1 MRSIPI
7 RIAILALAVLATA
20 LAGWPQAIGVQDSN
34 APAQT
39 AQSKI
44 YVPYRDLPSLIDPA
58 DRAVL
63 MDRQAFAKLLGAAEA
78 NKRADETLEVA
89 HVSAATYT
97 ASVVGQRVSVRGDLT
112 IVSMS
117 DLPVSVPLGF
127 GQIGLTEVSLDS
139 KDAPLGYDSAGRLVL
154 VVTGRGEHKL
164 TVAGSTALTELRGGG
179 MQFGLSVPTATAGEL
194 ALTATGDLEVHSVS
208 PVTEVKYDKAA
219 DKTTARLTVGGQ
231 ASVTVVLL
239 GNGRQE
245 DQRAIILGNSA
256 TTVQL
261 TASSETLNCLY
272 TAEVLRRGVRELTL
286 LVPSAYT
293 ITDVNCPS
301 LVKWAVEPAAAGSAD
316 QKLIVRLRAASRGA
330 KAMNIQATAV
340 RRGPAWASPSIRLV
354 GADFEQG
361 HILVDTGGQL
371 RVRGESVHSA
381 LRRDLAGANVIA
393 GLLSATQG
401 RLYYHWSDDWQVKL
415 DLAPVEL
422 HTSCD
427 ARHQLVVAPEELL
440 LSSQFDITAIG
451 RELFETAFDLP
462 DEASQWRLQSVIVN
476 GSDKLFEYRVD
487 AEGKARTLKIFLASP
502 VQPEGVARVAV
513 VMRKVPAGWS
523 WQADSPPREVT
534 LPVVHARTETVSG
547 QIGVT
552 AAGDLDVAGVSAPD
566 GLKSVTV
573 GRMAALGLPPEA
585 QLAWTYDK
593 DFSGDLRVR
602 ASRQVERISAES
614 IGLVTAQPTKLLG
627 AWRLT
632 YNISRARARTL
643 YLLADKSLG
652 RNLTIFAPG
661 RVLAGKDIVDP
672 GAKTVELSPA
682 VAKAYDLWQLT
693 LDSQTIGAV
702 TVDVQYERPLEGAS
716 ASVPLVRPAGVGQS
730 SEMLAL
736 QASEELAVTV
746 TPTGTTDVDAIDLPP
761 LPAPAS
767 RLLRAL
773 RLESLTTAAPGTEP
787 GGKAPAAAAVR
798 LAVTVHDKYEIP
810 SALAT
815 EARLT
820 TYLGPNGSQQ
830 TEAIFQVA
838 NVGLQFLTVRLP
850 AGASLWSVRVA
861 GQQARPRKSDSGDY
875 LVAVARST
883 APQEVK
889 VVYAWQDS
897 TAAAKT
903 AGAGAKAG
911 RIRLGAAELPG
922 VSVNRLT
929 WNVYPPPG
937 YTVARQ
943 YTDMETAYLSR
954 PKLAG
959 QEFIEAIKE
968 IGGLMDFGVL
978 QQAQELSHRT
988 VSAGR
993 DLEYR
998 DSDSDG
1004 AEDLVPIPLD
1014 LPKPAFSG
1022 TPKNLPPGVRV
1033 ARPVTPEAAPPSSQA
1048 GEKADS
1054 AGQRLVDDSESLTRG
1069 RSKAKRKP
1077 ADGAYSEMKPGA
1089 DSSHARIGRYTLPI
1103 DLQPGVSTGPMAS
1116 FWSLGSGNL
1125 EIALGSQARQTAL
1138 DYLGLAAV
1146 VLAGFLMVRRRLSR
1160 KAGFIALVLVASTVT
1175 AIWCPFMARIANGA
1189 FYGALWLIPI
1199 YIGLAILGW
1208 LRIALLAILRLKHR
1222 PACSAAASGAAVLVA
1237 ILALTATDAR
1247 AGGALSKGDSASE
1260 QSKAAPDRSETIILP
1275 YEGDPTKADANADK
1289 VLVTYRRYVE
1299 LWNRAHPAE
1308 RIGIPAGPVEVA
1320 IAGARYAA
1328 TLDGE
1333 RMNIVLT
1340 ARVQTF
1346 GKGWATLPMS
1356 VGNLA
1361 VTSATLDGKPADIQA
1376 GPGGMMLTLPGGI
1389 TGELKVSAVT
1399 TPKVLGPRGSVS
1411 IVLPPL
1417 PAAVLTLDLPAAD
1430 LELEAP
1436 GAEAAP
1442 ISAPIPGAKGLRWT
1456 VPIGLQRKVTLQW
1469 SPKVGAGAAD
1479 RTLSAAA
1486 AHDVYA
1492 LHWALVGVSRIQY
1505 TFSAGEYERFG
1516 LLIPAE
1522 AALTALTGANLRD
1535 FREVGA
1541 KDVDGQAMKV
1551 IEVRLHRPASKTYEL
1566 TAQWVGKLPDM
1577 DKSYLLALPRAA
1589 EVGRESGTV
1598 TLHAAPGMTMK
1609 INEVVGARRSQEAS
1623 AKPAD
1628 GDHAQTVAR
1637 YYWPY
1642 RPFSLSLQLSR
1653 QLVQP
1658 VVRADQLVRVD
1669 RDQVQLLVQARL
1681 STKRGRIFGTSFAL
1695 PSGYELLSA
1704 VGPVVEDH
1712 YEQATPTGRRLH
1724 VNFRSGVESTS
1735 VALVLVRRGAGLDDL
1750 AVPAVTVL
1758 DAAGAAL
1765 GDQTGRLAV
1774 QVAASLDA
1782 QTIGSENLRAIAPR
1796 QLAPWL
1802 SGPQVQAVQFAYAYD
1817 KPEISLRLKVSP
1829 QMTKVRVEVFGGVSV
1844 QPTSA
1849 WYSYRL
1855 RYRIE
1860 GTPIDRVRFTLP
1872 TRYAPLVAVR
1882 SPAMRSVSIAPVGG
1896 DPTAALT
1903 EWTVS
1908 LINEL
1913 TGTLDV
1919 TVNFATPI
1927 DSTTTELDIP
1937 RPSTEA
1943 PEGYRAILAVQ
1954 NASRHELAI
1963 KRSDRLEDLPQ
1974 SEQEKLL
1981 AEPIRRNLRFVLQS
1995 FTDDWSAALSIRQ
2008 AKPAARVSA
2017 IVDLL
2022 ALTTVIDRIGQ
2033 CRYEVKVSLQNRT
2046 HQFLPVRV
2054 PAGLKLWSAIVAGQ
2068 PVKPVTDPNSAA
2080 GVVLIPLVKTEPGGL
2095 PYDVQLYLAGPVG
2108 KRLGLIGEI
2117 KPPAITIEGID
2128 VERATWSLRLPAG
2141 YRYMNPGGNLSPM
2154 AARVGNPVA
2163 FNDTTLGQAER
2174 FFKSNVSLES
2184 ARGKRIAGDNWGFL
2198 NKKLSSDISWSRQQ
2212 VEANRGKLSSGEYAR
2227 LQQKLDDQAN
2237 AQEVLK
2243 KAWTAQQQQ
2252 SAGLDNNNV
2261 NGYLNSTTV
2270 NPGVMETAR
2279 NGALLALPE
2288 FVRDAA
2294 KEQIKNINEEIVSNA
2309 GIMNAPVK
2317 PVVVMTDGKAA
2328 RSDEGGKGMD
2338 AGRLDKTGTGT
2349 LGLGTAGDRLVLGEG
2364 DEERAAQVAQLLGKL
2379 QVEQRQNQ
2387 EKRQL
2392 ALKSQLSQLGG
2403 DNRLERYYGNLNN
2416 SGSNVYAGGTRFSNG
2431 IDMSGSGNLIV
2442 SGGNTYTGNT
2452 TFTGTNAYT
2461 GATTINNGTLTI
2473 GGAGTLTL
2481 SGNNTYTGDG
2491 IVVAGGTLQ
2500 PTDRANTGQFRYSG
2514 DEQDKPRLIATL
2526 TEHAKALRS
2535 QQKYGQALELVGGI
2549 LQIDPANAWA
2559 SNEKQTL
2566 TEFSIIQKDVATHRT
2581 ERTEEAK
2588 ADQRESNIP
2597 WYEYIRYPRN
2607 WKQLEEARGEFQD
2620 AARRQPAQPGEAQYR
2635 VGVPTAP
2642 TGAVSGDRVPDAVH
2656 EGEYYNDFSRPT
2668 TVTYSVGDGTAIVNS
2683 DGGGWG
2689 GGGAGGGGM
2698 SAGLAIAHGTFS
2710 LSVSLPVHE
2719 ADGAGGVQL
2728 DFQGPGDKPTVS
2740 ILAVDERLI
2749 EGAHS
2754 TAAVL
2759 VIALACWLVWMVGRQ
2774 IARRNDP
2781 APRLL
2786 AAYVLLAAATA
2797 GLVAAGGVSVL
2808 TGLLVFGAI
2817 VVPVELIH
2825 RLLARRRPIP
2835 G

>member
-1 MRSIPI
+1 MRSQAI
-7 RIAILALAVLATA
+7 RITVLGATA
-20 LAGWPQAIGVQDSN
+20 LAAALAAVSAPPAFGAKFGEWPKMIDLPSGPHALGDQAAGPEDAN
-34 APAQT
+34 APAQP
-39 AQSKI
+39 AQTKV
-44 YVPYRDLPSLIDPA
+44 YVPYRDLPSLIDPS

-63 MDRQAFAKLLGAAEA
+63 MDRRAFAKLLAAAEA
-78 NKRADETLEVA
+78 NKRADETLEAA

-97 ASVVGQRVSVRGDLT
+97 ASVAGQRVSVRGDLMV
-112 IVSMS
+112 VSMS

-154 VVTGRGEHKL
+154 VVTGRGLHKL

-179 MQFGLSVPTATAGEL
+179 MQFGLSVPTATAGEM
-194 ALTATGDLEVHSVS
+194 ALTAGGDLEVHSVS

-219 DKTTARLTVGGQ
+219 DKTAARLTIGGQ
-231 ASVTVVLL
+231 SAITVVLL

-261 TASSETLNCLY
+261 TASSAALNCLY

-301 LVKWAVEPAAAGSAD
+301 LVKWEVAPAAAGSAD

-340 RRGPAWASPSIRLV
+340 RGGAAWASPSIRLV

-361 HILVDTGGQL
+361 HLLVDTGGQL
-371 RVRGESVHSA
+371 LVRGESVHNA

-401 RLYYHWSDDWQVKL
+401 RLYYHWSDGWQVKL

-440 LSSQFDITAIG
+440 LSSQLDITAIG
-451 RELFETAFDLP
+451 RELFEAAFDLP
-462 DEASQWRLQSVIVN
+462 DEAGQWHLQSVTVN
-476 GSDKLFEYRVD
+476 ASDKGFEYRVD

-534 LPVVHARTETVSG
+534 LPIVHARTESVSG
-547 QIGVT
+547 QVGVA
-552 AAGDLDVAGVSAPD
+552 AAGDLDVADISAPD

-593 DFSGDLRVR
+593 DFSGELRVR

-614 IGLVTAQPTKLLG
+614 IGLVTAQPTKLFG

-632 YNISRARARTL
+632 YTISRARARTL

-652 RNLTIFAPG
+652 RNLTILAPG
-661 RVLAGKDIVDP
+661 RVLAGKDIVEP

-702 TVDVQYERPLEGAS
+702 AVDVQYERPLEGAG
-716 ASVPLVRPAGVGQS
+716 AAVPLVRPAGVGQS
-730 SEMLAL
+730 SEMLAI
-736 QASEELAVTV
+736 QASDELAVTV
-746 TPTGTTDVDAIDLPP
+746 STTGTTDVDAIDLPP

-773 RLESLTTAAPGTEP
+773 RLESLTAAQSGAEP
-787 GGKAPAAAAVR
+787 GGKAPSAGAGAAAIR

-815 EARLT
+815 EAVLT

-830 TEAIFQVA
+830 TEAVFQVA

-850 AGASLWSVRVA
+850 AGASLWSVRVS

-875 LVAVARST
+875 LVAVGRSA

-889 VVYAWQDS
+889 VVYAWQDAA
-897 TAAAKT
+897 AAAKT

-954 PKLAG
+954 PRLAG
-959 QEFIEAIKE
+959 QEFIEALKE
-968 IGGLMDFGVL
+968 IGGLMDFTVL
-978 QQAQELSHRT
+978 HEAKRGGQEI
-988 VSAGR
+988 VSGAGE
-993 DLEYR
+993 LEEKTESFSTRAYN
-998 DSDSDG
+998 
-1004 AEDLVPIPLD
+1004 EKLEPIPLQ
-1014 LPKPAFSG
+1014 LPKPAFTG
-1022 TPKNLPPGVRV
+1022 TPKNLPTGVRV
-1033 ARPVTPEAAPPSSQA
+1033 APPTGPVEVATTVTRAAPEAS
-1048 GEKADS
+1048 
-1054 AGQRLVDDSESLTRG
+1054 
-1069 RSKAKRKP
+1069 RSKAKREVPGSGEGQKFDYVDFP
-1077 ADGAYSEMKPGA
+1077 HVGLGVDTSYS
-1089 DSSHARIGRYTLPI
+1089 RTGRYTLPI
-1103 DLQPGVSTGPMAS
+1103 DLQPGMSTGPMAS

-1125 EIALGSQARQTAL
+1125 EISLGSEASQTAL
-1138 DYLGLAAV
+1138 DYIGLAAV
-1146 VLAGFLMVRRRLSR
+1146 VLAGFLMVRRRLSC
-1160 KAGFIALVLVASTVT
+1160 KAGFIAVVLVASTLT
-1175 AIWCPFMARIANGA
+1175 AVWWPLAARVANGA

-1199 YIGLAILGW
+1199 YIGLAILRWPRKLLLLLLG
-1208 LRIALLAILRLKHR
+1208 LKRRPAVSAAGAGAAALL
-1222 PACSAAASGAAVLVA
+1222 A
-1237 ILALTATDAR
+1237 ILALTAADAR
-1247 AGGALSKGDSASE
+1247 AGGAPGKGDVPLEPVAALP
-1260 QSKAAPDRSETIILP
+1260 AAPAAPEPIILP

-1289 VLVTYRRYVE
+1289 VLVMYRRYVE

-1340 ARVQTF
+1340 ARVRTF

-1361 VTSATLDGKPADIQA
+1361 VTAATLDGKPADIQA
-1376 GPGGMMLTLPGGI
+1376 GPGGMTLTLPGGMA
-1389 TGELKVSAVT
+1389 GELKVSAVT
-1399 TPKVLGPRGSVS
+1399 TPKVLGPRGGVS

-1442 ISAPIPGAKGLRWT
+1442 ASEPIAGAKGLRWT
-1456 VPIGLQRKVTLQW
+1456 VPVGMQRRVALQW

-1492 LHWALVGVSRIQY
+1492 LHWAMVGVSRIQY

-1522 AALTALTGANLRD
+1522 ATLTGLTGANLRD

-1541 KDVDGQAMKV
+1541 KEVDGQAMKV
-1551 IEVRLHRPASKTYEL
+1551 IEVRLHRPASKAYEL
-1566 TAQWVGKLPDM
+1566 TAQWVGKLPEM
-1577 DKSYLLALPRAA
+1577 DKPYMLALPRAA

-1623 AKPAD
+1623 AKPAPSGLGPLRGAPRAD
-1628 GDHAQTVAR
+1628 EDQAQTVAR

-1658 VVRADQLVRVD
+1658 EVRSDQLVRVD
-1669 RDQVQLLVQARL
+1669 RDQVQLLVQASL
-1681 STKRGRIFGTSFAL
+1681 STRRGRIFGTSFAL

-1712 YEQATPTGRRLH
+1712 YEQAAPGGRKLH
-1724 VNFRSGVESTS
+1724 VNFRSGVEATT

-1750 AVPAVTVL
+1750 AVPAVTIL
-1758 DAAGAAL
+1758 DAAGAPIE
-1765 GDQTGRLAV
+1765 GQTGRLAV

-1782 QTIGSENLRAIAPR
+1782 QTIGSENLRPVAPR

-1829 QMTKVRVEVFGGVSV
+1829 QKTKVRVEVFGGVSV

-1855 RYRIE
+1855 RYQVD
-1860 GTPIDRVRFTLP
+1860 GTPIDRVRFRLP

-1896 DPTAALT
+1896 DPNAALT

-1919 TVNFATPI
+1919 TLNFATPI
-1927 DSTTTELDIP
+1927 DSATTELDVP
-1937 RPSTEA
+1937 RPSTDA

-1954 NASRHELAI
+1954 NASRHELAV
-1963 KRSDRLEDLPQ
+1963 KRTDRLEALPQ

-1981 AEPIRRNLRFVLQS
+1981 AEPIRRNLELVYQS

-2022 ALTTVIDRIGQ
+2022 ALTTVIDRTGQ
-2033 CRYEVKVSLQNRT
+2033 CRYEVRVSLQNRT

-2054 PAGLKLWSAIVAGQ
+2054 PAGLKLWSAIVAGE
-2068 PVKPVTDPNSAA
+2068 PVKPVTDPNAGA

-2095 PYDVQLYLAGPVG
+2095 PYDVQLYLAGPAG

-2128 VERATWSLRLPAG
+2128 VDRATWSLRLPAG
-2141 YRYMNPGGNLSPM
+2141 YSYMNPGGNLSPV

-2163 FNDTTLGQAER
+2163 FNDTTLRQTER
-2174 FFKSNVSLES
+2174 FFKSNVSMES
-2184 ARGKRIAGDNWGFL
+2184 ARGKTIAGHNWDVL
-2198 NKKLSSDISWSRQQ
+2198 NDKLSSDISRSRRQ
-2212 VEANRGKLSSGEYAR
+2212 VEANRGGLSSGEYAK
-2227 LQQKLDDQAN
+2227 LQQKIDEQAN
-2237 AQEVLK
+2237 AQDVLK
-2243 KAWTAQQQQ
+2243 KAWAAQQQQ
-2252 SAGLDNNNV
+2252 SAGLDNNN
-2261 NGYLNSTTV
+2261 LNSFLNGTTV
-2270 NPGVMETAR
+2270 NPGVIETDR
-2279 NGALLALPE
+2279 NSALLALPD

-2294 KEQIKNINEEIVSNA
+2294 KEQIKNINEEITNNA
-2309 GIMNAPVK
+2309 GIISAPVK
-2317 PVVVMTDGKAA
+2317 PVVVVTGGKAA
-2328 RSDEGGKGMD
+2328 LADEGGKGKFAD
-2338 AGRLDKTGTGT
+2338 RSDKTGTGT
-2349 LGLGTAGDRLVLGEG
+2349 LTFDSAGDRLALSEG
-2364 DEERAAQVAQLLGKL
+2364 DEERAAQVAQLLDKL

-2387 EKRQL
+2387 EKRQK
-2392 ALKSQLSQLGG
+2392 ALQSQLSQLG
-2403 DNRLERYYGNLNN
+2403 DNRLERYYNTLSNANTN
-2416 SGSNVYAGGTRFSNG
+2416 SGNNTYSGGVIVNGGAVTAQGNNDYAGNITLS
-2431 IDMSGSGNLIV
+2431 
-2442 SGGNTYTGNT
+2442 
-2452 TFTGTNAYT
+2452 GTNAYT
-2461 GATTINNGTLTI
+2461 GATTINNSTRTLSGAWNLTVS
-2473 GGAGTLTL
+2473 GGNTYAGNTTVSAGTLRTRGGSPEATTYGTDGL
-2481 SGNNTYTGDG
+2481 DFKPDAAILRGVGTTGRSSESPGVQSGSSGMLGYAIRPVAGDDSARVTMLDTDGDG
-2491 IVVAGGTLQ
+2491 
-2500 PTDRANTGQFRYSG
+2500 
-2514 DEQDKPRLIATL
+2514 
-2526 TEHAKALRS
+2526 
-2535 QQKYGQALELVGGI
+2535 
-2549 LQIDPANAWA
+2549 
-2559 SNEKQTL
+2559 
-2566 TEFSIIQKDVATHRT
+2566 
-2581 ERTEEAK
+2581 
-2588 ADQRESNIP
+2588 
-2597 WYEYIRYPRN
+2597 
-2607 WKQLEEARGEFQD
+2607 
-2620 AARRQPAQPGEAQYR
+2620 
-2635 VGVPTAP
+2635 
-2642 TGAVSGDRVPDAVH
+2642 VPDGGAMRST
-2656 EGEYYNDFSRPT
+2656 GGMAYYEDFNGPGR
-2668 TVTYSVGDGTAIVNS
+2668 VRD
-2683 DGGGWG
+2683 GGWG
-2689 GGGAGGGGM
+2689 GSGGLPGGGAAGGKRP
-2698 SAGLAIAHGTFS
+2698 GLAVSHGTFS

-2719 ADGAGGVQL
+2719 AAEAGGVQL
-2728 DFQGPGDKPTVS
+2728 DFQGPGDKPAVS

-2749 EGAHS
+2749 DGAHS

-2759 VIALACWLVWMVGRQ
+2759 VIALACLLVWKVGRQ
-2774 IARRNDP
+2774 LFCRMDP

-2797 GLVAAGGVSVL
+2797 GLAAAGGVSIL
-2808 TGLLVFGAI
+2808 TGLLVFGAV
-2817 VVPVELIH
+2817 VVPVELLH
-2825 RLLARRRPIP
+2825 RLLARRVAVGAR
-2835 G
+2835 

>member
-1 MRSIPI
+1 MRSQAI
-7 RIAILALAVLATA
+7 RITVLGIAALAAVSA
-20 LAGWPQAIGVQDSN
+20 LPALGAGDAN
-34 APAQT
+34 APAQP
-39 AQSKI
+39 AQTTQTKI
-44 YVPYRDLPSLIDPA
+44 YVPYRDLPSLIDPS

-63 MDRQAFAKLLGAAEA
+63 MDRQAFAKLLAAAEA
-78 NKRADETLEVA
+78 NKRADETLEAA
-89 HVSAATYT
+89 HVSDATYT

-112 IVSMS
+112 VVSMS

-154 VVTGRGEHKL
+154 VVTGRGLHKL
-164 TVAGSTALTELRGGG
+164 AVAGSTALTELRGGG
-179 MQFGLSVPTATAGEL
+179 MQFGLSVPTATAGEM
-194 ALTATGDLEVHSVS
+194 ALTAGGDLEVHSVS

-219 DKTTARLTVGGQ
+219 DKTAARLTVGGQ
-231 ASVTVVLL
+231 SAITVVLL

-261 TASSETLNCLY
+261 TASSATLNCLY

-301 LVKWAVEPAAAGSAD
+301 LVKWEVAPAAAGSAD

-340 RRGPAWASPSIRLV
+340 RGGAAWASPSIRLV

-361 HILVDTGGQL
+361 HLLVDTGGQL
-371 RVRGESVHSA
+371 LVRGESVHNA

-401 RLYYHWSDDWQVKL
+401 RLYYHWSDDWNVKL

-440 LSSQFDITAIG
+440 LSSQLDITAIG
-451 RELFETAFDLP
+451 RELFEAAFDLP
-462 DEASQWRLQSVIVN
+462 DEAGQWHLQSVTVN
-476 GSDKLFEYRVD
+476 ASDKGFEYRVD
-487 AEGKARTLKIFLASP
+487 AEDKARTLKIFLASP

-534 LPVVHARTETVSG
+534 LPIVHARTESVSG
-547 QIGVT
+547 QVGIA
-552 AAGDLDVAGVSAPD
+552 AAGDLDVADISAPE

-573 GRMAALGLPPEA
+573 GRMAALGLPAEA

-593 DFSGDLRVR
+593 DFSGELRVR

-614 IGLVTAQPTKLLG
+614 IGLVTAQPTKLFG

-632 YNISRARARTL
+632 YTISRARARTL

-652 RNLTIFAPG
+652 RNLTILAPG
-661 RVLAGKDIVDP
+661 RVLAGKDIVEP

-702 TVDVQYERPLEGAS
+702 AVDVQYERPLEGAG
-716 ASVPLVRPAGVGQS
+716 AAVPLFRPAGVGQS
-730 SEMLAL
+730 SEMLAI
-736 QASEELAVTV
+736 QASDELAVTV
-746 TPTGTTDVDAIDLPP
+746 STTGTTDVDAIDLPP

-773 RLESLTTAAPGTEP
+773 RLESLTAAQSGAEP
-787 GGKAPAAAAVR
+787 GGKAPSAGAGAAAIR

-815 EARLT
+815 EALLT

-830 TEAIFQVA
+830 TEAVFQVA

-850 AGASLWSVRVA
+850 AGASLWSVRVS
-861 GQQARPRKSDSGDY
+861 GQQARPRKGDSGDY
-875 LVAVARST
+875 LVAVARSA

-889 VVYAWQDS
+889 VVYAWQDAA
-897 TAAAKT
+897 AAAKT

-959 QEFIEAIKE
+959 QEFIDSIKT
-968 IGGLMDFGVL
+968 IGGLMDFTVL
-978 QQAQELSHRT
+978 HEAKRGGQEI

-993 DLEYR
+993 GEEEETESRSIRAYT
-998 DSDSDG
+998 DG
-1004 AEDLVPIPLD
+1004 REPIPLK
-1014 LPKPAFSG
+1014 LPKPAFTG
-1022 TPKNLPPGVRV
+1022 TPKNLPSGVRV
-1033 ARPVTPEAAPPSSQA
+1033 APPSGTVETTITPAPVVPQA
-1048 GEKADS
+1048 GESSGRVSMLNARVRPPS
-1054 AGQRLVDDSESLTRG
+1054 TQLAQPRAGDGLLHSPPVEGRDLAYVDY
-1069 RSKAKRKP
+1069 P
-1077 ADGAYSEMKPGA
+1077 HMKPDK
-1089 DSSHARIGRYTLPI
+1089 DSSYARTGRYTLPI
-1103 DLQPGVSTGPMAS
+1103 DLQPGMSTGPMAS

-1125 EIALGSQARQTAL
+1125 EISLGSESRQTAL
-1138 DYLGLAAV
+1138 DYIGLAAV
-1146 VLAGFLMVRRRLSR
+1146 VLAGFLMVRRRVSC
-1160 KAGFIALVLVASTVT
+1160 KAGFIAVVLVASTLT
-1175 AIWCPFMARIANGA
+1175 ALWWPLAARVANGA

-1199 YIGLAILGW
+1199 YIGLAILRW
-1208 LRIALLAILRLKHR
+1208 PRKLLLLLLGLKRR
-1222 PACSAAASGAAVLVA
+1222 PAGSAAGAGAAVLLA
-1237 ILALTATDAR
+1237 ILALTAADAR
-1247 AGGALSKGDSASE
+1247 AGVGYNLTKTELPPDF
-1260 QSKAAPDRSETIILP
+1260 KPTLPAPEKPETIILP

-1289 VLVTYRRYVE
+1289 VLVMYRRYVE

-1340 ARVQTF
+1340 ARVRTF

-1361 VTSATLDGKPADIQA
+1361 VTAATLDGKPADIQA
-1376 GPGGMMLTLPGGI
+1376 GPGGMTLTLPGGLA
-1389 TGELKVSAVT
+1389 GELKVSAVT

-1442 ISAPIPGAKGLRWT
+1442 TSEPIAGAKGLRWT
-1456 VPIGLQRKVTLQW
+1456 VPVGMQRRVALQW

-1492 LHWALVGVSRIQY
+1492 LHWAMVGVSRVQY

-1522 AALTALTGANLRD
+1522 AALTGLTGANLRD

-1541 KDVDGQAMKV
+1541 KQVDGQAMKV
-1551 IEVRLHRPASKTYEL
+1551 IEVRLHRPASKAYEL
-1566 TAQWVGKLPDM
+1566 TAQWVGKLPEM
-1577 DKSYLLALPRAA
+1577 DKPYMLALPRAA

-1628 GDHAQTVAR
+1628 GDQDQAQTVAR

-1658 VVRADQLVRVD
+1658 EVRSDQLVRVD
-1669 RDQVQLLVQARL
+1669 RDQVQLLVQASL
-1681 STKRGRIFGTSFAL
+1681 STKRGRIFGAGFAL

-1712 YEQATPTGRRLH
+1712 YEQATPAGRKLH
-1724 VNFRSGVESTS
+1724 VNFRSGVEATT

-1758 DAAGAAL
+1758 DAAGAPL

-1782 QTIGSENLRAIAPR
+1782 QTIGSENLRPVAPR

-1802 SGPQVQAVQFAYAYD
+1802 SGPQVRAVQFAYAYD

-1829 QMTKVRVEVFGGVSV
+1829 QKTKVRVEVFGGVSV

-1855 RYRIE
+1855 RYQVD
-1860 GTPIDRVRFTLP
+1860 GTPIDRVRFRLP
-1872 TRYAPLVAVR
+1872 SRYAPLVAVR
-1882 SPAMRSVSIAPVGG
+1882 SPAMRSVSLAPVGG
-1896 DPTAALT
+1896 DPNAAMT

-1919 TVNFATPI
+1919 TLNFATPI
-1927 DSTTTELDIP
+1927 DSATTELDVP
-1937 RPSTEA
+1937 RPSTDA

-1963 KRSDRLEDLPQ
+1963 KRIDRLEALPQ

-1981 AEPIRRNLRFVLQS
+1981 AEPIRRNLELVYQS

-2022 ALTTVIDRIGQ
+2022 ALTTVIDRTGQ
-2033 CRYEVKVSLQNRT
+2033 CRYEVTVSLQNRT

-2068 PVKPVTDPNSAA
+2068 PVKPVTDPNAAA

-2108 KRLGLIGEI
+2108 TRLGLIGEI

-2128 VERATWSLRLPAG
+2128 VDRATWSLRLPAG
-2141 YRYMNPGGNLSPM
+2141 YRYMNPGGNLSP
-2154 AARVGNPVA
+2154 VA
-2163 FNDTTLGQAER
+2163 GQIENQLASSGAKVRQFNRYVKDNA
-2174 FFKSNVSLES
+2174 SLES
-2184 ARGKRIAGDNWGFL
+2184 PRAQQIAIANFKAGNDR
-2198 NKKLSSDISWSRQQ
+2198 LSAELDKAGQDI
-2212 VEANRGKLSSGEYAR
+2212 EANRRNLSAKEYSR
-2227 LQQKLDDQAN
+2227 LKQEQEQQRQG
-2237 AQEVLK
+2237 QEALINT
-2243 KAWTAQQQQ
+2243 WRAQQQQ
-2252 SAGLDNNNV
+2252 SAGLDNNNL
-2261 NGYLNSTTV
+2261 NSYLNGTTV
-2270 NPGVMETAR
+2270 NPGVIETDR
-2279 NGALLALPE
+2279 NSALLALPD

-2294 KEQIKNINEEIVSNA
+2294 KEQIKNINEEITSNA
-2309 GIMNAPVK
+2309 GMINAPVR
-2317 PVVVMTDGKAA
+2317 PVVVTTGGKAA
-2328 RSDEGGKGMD
+2328 LAGEGGKGKLTD
-2338 AGRLDKTGTGT
+2338 KLDKTGAGT
-2349 LGLGTAGDRLVLGEG
+2349 LVLDSAGDRVVLGEG
-2364 DEERAAQVAQLLGKL
+2364 DEERAAQVAQLLDKL

-2403 DNRLERYYGNLNN
+2403 DNRLERYYNTLSNANTNSSNNTNLRGVTVNGSAVTLQGNNN
-2416 SGSNVYAGGTRFSNG
+2416 YSGA
-2431 IDMSGSGNLIV
+2431 I
-2442 SGGNTYTGNT
+2442 

-2461 GATTINNGTLTI
+2461 GATTIDNSTRTI
-2473 GGAGTLTL
+2473 SGSGSWTL
-2481 SGNNTYTGDG
+2481 SGGNTYAGNTTVSAGTVRTRGGSLEATTFGVANRESYNAVGFQPVVHGTNRGDS
-2491 IVVAGGTLQ
+2491 
-2500 PTDRANTGQFRYSG
+2500 P
-2514 DEQDKPRLIATL
+2514 QDA
-2526 TEHAKALRS
+2526 
-2535 QQKYGQALELVGGI
+2535 GI
-2549 LQIDPANAWA
+2549 LRGVGTTGRSSDSGEPRDRQGLDFQW
-2559 SNEKQTL
+2559 
-2566 TEFSIIQKDVATHRT
+2566 SIK
-2581 ERTEEAK
+2581 
-2588 ADQRESNIP
+2588 P
-2597 WYEYIRYPRN
+2597 
-2607 WKQLEEARGEFQD
+2607 
-2620 AARRQPAQPGEAQYR
+2620 PAQPGQAGDDSGRATMLDTEGD
-2635 VGVPTAP
+2635 GVPD
-2642 TGAVSGDRVPDAVH
+2642 GGMSSYGGMD
-2656 EGEYYNDFSRPT
+2656 YYNDFSGR
-2668 TVTYSVGDGTAIVNS
+2668 G
-2683 DGGGWG
+2683 GGGWG
-2689 GGGAGGGGM
+2689 GGGGAAGGKRP
-2698 SAGLAIAHGTFS
+2698 GLAVSHGTFS
-2710 LSVSLPVHE
+2710 LPVSLPVHE
-2719 ADGAGGVQL
+2719 AAGAGGVQK
-2728 DFQGPGDKPTVS
+2728 DFQGPGDKPSVS

-2749 EGAHS
+2749 DGAHS

-2759 VIALACWLVWMVGRQ
+2759 IIALACLLVWKVGRQ
-2774 IARRNDP
+2774 LFRRMDP

-2786 AAYVLLAAATA
+2786 AVYVLLAAATA
-2797 GLVAAGGVSVL
+2797 GLVAAGGVSIL
-2808 TGLLVFGAI
+2808 TGLLVFGAV
-2817 VVPVELIH
+2817 VVPVELLH
-2825 RLLARRRPIP
+2825 RLLARRVAV
-2835 G
+2835 GAK